1 MTPTMTPA
9 ATLPAPPTF
18 AMRLRPHRLQL
29 LLGLALGLGVEVLL
43 DDQPFGLSW
52 ALFAVLLCVSAIAMG
67 GKEAWQTAGA
77 HRGLAV
83 GATLLVMSTMLHDA
97 GWLSSLCVAVATV
110 MGALAVLGWT
120 GERPLASL
128 RTGGLV
134 AAPFVALGKSVHAS
148 AIVADGEF
156 RQANVG
162 SVLGRVVPVAL
173 RLFAIIVP
181 PAIILLVLLASGDAV
196 FRARVDHV
204 VDTLFSV
211 ELATFIKGS
220 IVTVLS
226 GVVLVGVL
234 ALMSRRREALS
245 PNAPKRWL
253 TPLESYALLGTLTSM
268 LLVFGVTSTPCAL
281 APSACELP
289 VGVTYADAAHEGFF
303 QLLFAAIGI
312 LALTMALPARVQSPS
327 KGFTAMS
334 TLLVLATAP
343 MLVSAVARL
352 WRYETTY
359 GLTVLRL
366 MAYAGLFLVAAVLA
380 WRALTLWVF
389 GEAFVGGAF
398 AMLTVTL
405 LGLAALSPED
415 FIARRNVQMDD
426 VDVAYLLALSDD
438 AIPALVEARDRLPN
452 PLYLDLKE
460 VLRYR
465 AEKMNGGESWLT
477 WNLGRSRAR
486 AALGTLKP

>member
-1 MTPTMTPA
+1 M
-9 ATLPAPPTF
+9 
-18 AMRLRPHRLQL
+18 
-29 LLGLALGLGVEVLL
+29 
-43 DDQPFGLSW
+43 
-52 ALFAVLLCVSAIAMG
+52 
-67 GKEAWQTAGA
+67 
-77 HRGLAV
+77 
-83 GATLLVMSTMLHDA
+83 
-97 GWLSSLCVAVATV
+97 
-110 MGALAVLGWT
+110 
-120 GERPLASL
+120 
-128 RTGGLV
+128 
-134 AAPFVALGKSVHAS
+134 HAS

-196 FRARVDHV
+196 FRARVDHL

-211 ELATFIKGS
+211 ELASFIKGS

-289 VGVTYADAAHEGFF
+289 AGVTYADAAHEGFF

-312 LALTMALPARVQSPS
+312 LALTMALPARVQSQS

-438 AIPALVEARDRLPN
+438 AVPALVEARDRLPN